1 MTASSQFGLPLDS
14 SNLEIS
20 RTGKNKVV
28 LTLYITHGTMYM
40 IDWMMFIA
48 ATVSDNTVRD
58 GLISNLHDYAS
69 SNLEN
74 QPFEVVYNPLSGH
87 QINGSAR

>member
-1 MTASSQFGLPLDS
+1 
-14 SNLEIS
+14 
-20 RTGKNKVV
+20 
-28 LTLYITHGTMYM
+28 
-40 IDWMMFIA
+40 MFIA

>member
-1 MTASSQFGLPLDS
+1 
-14 SNLEIS
+14 
-20 RTGKNKVV
+20 
-28 LTLYITHGTMYM
+28 MYM

-74 QPFEVVYNPLSGH
+74 QPFEVVCPNCKHIRENKISIPVKVILLM
-87 QINGSAR
+87 